1 MAPSFNHG
9 AEEFILLPESSEL
22 MRRDDLGQAAR
33 QLARE
38 RHALLEKDRLIR
50 HQRIA
55 LDLTTLAPDQ
65 RDRLIK
71 DARAMVSRWR
81 VERLCSADYIQRW
94 EQILGMEPE
103 EMALAIVSEADGWG
117 PALRQNSPWVGV
129 HA

>member
-1 MAPSFNHG
+1 
-9 AEEFILLPESSEL
+9 
-22 MRRDDLGQAAR
+22 MRKDDLGQSAR

-38 RHALLEKDRLIR
+38 RHAILEKDRLIR

-55 LDLTTLAPDQ
+55 SDLITLAPDR

-71 DARAMVSRWR
+71 DARAVVSRWR
-81 VERLCSADYIQRW
+81 AERLCSIDYIQRW
-94 EQILGMEPE
+94 EHILEMAPE

>member
-1 MAPSFNHG
+1 
-9 AEEFILLPESSEL
+9 
-22 MRRDDLGQAAR
+22 MRKDDLGQSAR

-38 RHALLEKDRLIR
+38 RHAILEKDRLIR

-55 LDLTTLAPDQ
+55 LDLTTLAPDR

-71 DARAMVSRWR
+71 DARAVVSRWR
-81 VERLCSADYIQRW
+81 AERLCSIDYIQRW
-94 EQILGMEPE
+94 EHILEMAPE
-103 EMALAIVSEADGWG
+103 EMALAIVSEADEWG